1 MRRFSAVG
9 EGARVRLTV
18 LIVACA
24 LAVGAQVRAAADEDL
39 NDTQQVA
46 RKLFGQSCAVCHL
59 KQQLGAATYGPP
71 LSKASLGGQEDVMR
85 EVIANGTPRMP
96 AFKYHFETAQID
108 AIVRYLKTVPA
119 Q

>member
-1 MRRFSAVG
+1 M
-9 EGARVRLTV
+9 RLTV

-24 LAVGAQVRAAADEDL
+24 LAVGAQVRSAAAEDL
-39 NDTQQVA
+39 NDTQQLG
-46 RKLFGQSCAVCHL
+46 RQLFGQSCAVCHL

-96 AFKYHFETAQID
+96 AFKYHFEPAQID

>member
-1 MRRFSAVG
+1 MRR
-9 EGARVRLTV
+9 V
-18 LIVACA
+18 LI
-24 LAVGAQVRAAADEDL
+24 AAAVVVSSASFAAAEDL
-39 NDTQQVA
+39 NATQQLG
-46 RKLFGQSCAVCHL
+46 RQLFGQSCAVCHL

-96 AFKYHFETAQID
+96 AFKYHLEPAQID
-108 AIVRYLKTVPA
+108 AIVRYLKTMSP

>member
-1 MRRFSAVG
+1 MRKAQDL
-9 EGARVRLTV
+9 RV
-18 LIVACA
+18 VAGA
-24 LAVGAQVRAAADEDL
+24 LAISLAAWE
-39 NDTQQVA
+39 
-46 RKLFGQSCAVCHL
+46 
-59 KQQLGAATYGPP
+59 QLGAQTYGPP

-96 AFKYHFETAQID
+96 AFKYHFEPAQID

>member
-1 MRRFSAVG
+1 MRSVVMAACVVVAGVSA
-9 EGARVRLTV
+9 ASF
-18 LIVACA
+18 
-24 LAVGAQVRAAADEDL
+24 AAADDL
-39 NDTQQVA
+39 NATQQLG
-46 RKLFGQSCAVCHL
+46 RQLFGQSCAVCHL
-59 KQQLGAATYGPP
+59 KQQLGAQTYGPP

-96 AFKYHFETAQID
+96 AFKYHFEPAQID

>member
-1 MRRFSAVG
+1 MRS
-9 EGARVRLTV
+9 V
-18 LIVACA
+18 LMAACVVVAGVS
-24 LAVGAQVRAAADEDL
+24 LASPAAAEDL
-39 NDTQQVA
+39 NATQQLG
-46 RKLFGQSCAVCHL
+46 RQLFGQSCAVCHL
-59 KQQLGAATYGPP
+59 KQQLGAAIFGPP

-96 AFKYHFETAQID
+96 AFKYHFEPAQID

>member
-1 MRRFSAVG
+1 
-9 EGARVRLTV
+9 V
-18 LIVACA
+18 LLVTCA
-24 LAVGAQVRAAADEDL
+24 LAVGAQLAPAAAAEDL
-39 NDTQQVA
+39 HDTQQLG
-46 RKLFGQSCAVCHL
+46 RQLFGQSCAVCHL

-96 AFKYHFETAQID
+96 AFKYHFEPAQID